1 MNKGYSSF
9 AEAELYRRKIQRRQ
23 RITERVV
30 TILGGFFAILL
41 MEIALVLLAVV

>member
-23 RITERVV
+23 RITERVATV
-30 TILGGFFAILL
+30 LGGFFAILFA
-41 MEIALVLLAVV
+41 EIAIVLLAVI